1 MSYVENLGEKLARD
15 VLKIQAE
22 TNDLNIVQE
31 VSKVLEA
38 SSSTLHEAYM
48 TAVRVY
54 DAEKRARRLLD
65 DKLRAALAA
74 AKAKQ

>member
-15 VLKIQAE
+15 VLEIQNE
-22 TNDLNIVQE
+22 TNDLNLIQE

-38 SSSTLHEAYM
+38 SSSTLHEAFM

-54 DAEKRARRLLD
+54 DAEKRARQLLET
-65 DKLRAALAA
+65 KLQAAIKAA
-74 AKAKQ
+74 EAGR